1 MVRKIILCA
10 AVVATAFFV
19 GCGGEEKECTPV
31 TVEAQTVE
39 IITEDSVTLVG
50 TWFGVPN
57 SRASIVCLPA
67 LTHSRGTWAST
78 AQQFVASGWS
88 VLTVDLRDQG
98 DSQMPAG
105 ASPVWVGNDTLHAL
119 AYYIKDVKAAV
130 AFVRSKAPG
139 AKVVVLGAGIAG
151 YCGLHEAVADPTVAA
166 VALFSPPESSRL
178 TTPAIM
184 AEYGDRPLLIMTELP
199 AEAIRTT
206 PRTLDSWIGRGS
218 VIEIK
223 EQVPRPPLRLENKA
237 AAVDFLNRWIKAAV
251 R

>member
-31 TVEAQTVE
+31 TVEAQTVK
-39 IITEDSVTLVG
+39 IIAEDSVTLVG

-78 AQQFVASGWS
+78 AQQLVASGWS

-105 ASPVWVGNDTLHAL
+105 ASPVWV
-119 AYYIKDVKAAV
+119 
-130 AFVRSKAPG
+130 
-139 AKVVVLGAGIAG
+139 
-151 YCGLHEAVADPTVAA
+151 
-166 VALFSPPESSRL
+166 
-178 TTPAIM
+178 
-184 AEYGDRPLLIMTELP
+184 
-199 AEAIRTT
+199 
-206 PRTLDSWIGRGS
+206 
-218 VIEIK
+218 
-223 EQVPRPPLRLENKA
+223 
-237 AAVDFLNRWIKAAV
+237 
-251 R
+251 